1 MKKLM
6 QLGYDQLEGI
16 LFSNRELWVKPVL
29 RKYQEEDYA
38 EDVVLAAERLAYILR
53 SDFNIRNGL
62 EDRDED

>member
-1 MKKLM
+1 M
-6 QLGYDQLEGI
+6 
-16 LFSNRELWVKPVL
+16 FSNRELWVKPVL